1 MRVEN
6 GWMRVTLIA
15 TTALMGL
22 GYAHAQDA
30 IDEGSPACP
39 DGAADTMLQVAAQAS
54 NISDTTQ

>member
-1 MRVEN
+1 
-6 GWMRVTLIA
+6 MRVTLIA